1 MKRLLRSS
9 LAALA
14 GGVILTGVIVGGSG
28 RLMASHVISTVP

>member
-14 GGVILTGVIVGGSG
+14 GGVILTGVALSGAAGGQRS
-28 RLMASHVISTVP
+28 